1 MKENNKEEDKELRI
15 ILRKDD
21 TEIVKLLKKI
31 LSEKDVEDLFVDFG
45 QGDKFLIQDI
55 NISKNSRT
63 IEFLVSKHCTR
74 WIEMGVK
81 HPIKLT
87 NDE

>member
-21 TEIVKLLKKI
+21 TEIVKKLKDI
-31 LSEKDVEDLFVDFG
+31 LSKKDVEDLFVDFG
-45 QGDKFLIQDI
+45 QGDKFLIQDL
-55 NISKNSRT
+55 NISENSRT
-63 IEFLVSKHCTR
+63 IEFLVSKHSTR

>member
-21 TEIVKLLKKI
+21 TEIVKNLKDI
-31 LSEKDVEDLFVDFG
+31 LSKNDVEDLFVDFG

-63 IEFLVSKHCTR
+63 IEFLVSKHSTR

>member
-21 TEIVKLLKKI
+21 TEIVKKLKEI
-31 LSEKDVEDLFVDFG
+31 LSKKDVEDLFVDFG

>member
-21 TEIVKLLKKI
+21 TEIVKKLKDI
-31 LSEKDVEDLFVDFG
+31 LSKKDVEDLFVDFG

>member
-21 TEIVKLLKKI
+21 TEIVKKLKDI
-31 LSEKDVEDLFVDFG
+31 LSKKDVEDLFVDFG

-63 IEFLVSKHCTR
+63 IEFMVSRHSAR
-74 WIEMGVK
+74 WIEMCGR

>member
-21 TEIVKLLKKI
+21 TEIVKKLKEI
-31 LSEKDVEDLFVDFG
+31 LSQKDVEDLFVDFG
-45 QGDKFLIQDI
+45 QGDKFLIHGI
-55 NISKNSRT
+55 NDNEKSHS
-63 IEFLVSKHCTR
+63 IEFLVSKHSTR

>member
-21 TEIVKLLKKI
+21 TEIVKKLKEI

-63 IEFLVSKHCTR
+63 IEFLVNKHSTR